1 MPPTTTPN
9 LKTLPFI
16 SPHHKSIT
24 ARFDWTQ
31 VCTRGA
37 YFLLWLCRNQGLK
50 QRRCVGKPQIRRKN
64 KGRVATAGFSDFSDI
79 APAIH
84 ILAFSSSSCNMME
97 AFDQSG
103 FSQPNLAGRTE
114 ALLQCRG
121 AGTQQHPPGRKPPP
135 PPRAQE
141 SLWDALPGP
150 CPRGFKY

>member
-1 MPPTTTPN
+1 M
-9 LKTLPFI
+9 
-16 SPHHKSIT
+16 
-24 ARFDWTQ
+24 
-31 VCTRGA
+31 
-37 YFLLWLCRNQGLK
+37 
-50 QRRCVGKPQIRRKN
+50 GKPQIRRKN

-150 CPRGFKY
+150 CPRGFKYWKGQKDLFTNLIFLPTQAIGLNPEKTAKEGSGVTERGPEG